1 MSLNLYDLE
10 QQIET
15 KMKTGHVPGFA
26 MAIVQNQKVI
36 YARGFGYT
44 AVENNRECGLPI
56 TPQTLFRIGSTT
68 KALTGTAVM
77 RLVEAGKLDLDTPIK
92 AYIPW
97 LTFGEAGAVDSVT
110 LRMLMSHTSGLFSED
125 EYAGRRDPAG
135 LEAYVREMIPQIPLV
150 APPGKAFSYSG
161 PGMNLAG
168 YIAEVV
174 SSKNYTKLMQEL
186 VFDPL
191 EMKHTTFDPMVAMT
205 YSLAQSH
212 YLSADGNLSIQH
224 LYVDNVGQ
232 YPEGS
237 ANSTVLDLAN
247 FCMMQM
253 NQGRFGNTQIISP
266 ASVAEMQRVQAH
278 GYTLNDE
285 EYGLTFFTS
294 QYKGV
299 RRVGHAG
306 GMTSHFT
313 ILEMVPEF
321 GVAIIA
327 VGSRLSSEFISGEFI
342 NRILDQLLDLPAEL
356 PKPPVIEPD
365 KSRWSQYSGSYLG
378 NSKGL
383 AIIQADDDQLVL
395 NWHGDVIPLV
405 ALKDQQYYGQKPN
418 SEEMVNVG
426 FIDEESGAIQYI
438 LINGDLCTRFKSE
451 IEAIPYDDAWK
462 VYTGQYRGFIGIL
475 TIRMEGNQFV
485 IHSNEFGGTWNLA
498 HLGNARFASQFGIV
512 EFQANQDGLIISLIL
527 MDLFTYNRI

>member
-1 MSLNLYDLE
+1 MSLNLYALE

-15 KMKTGHVPGFA
+15 KMKAGHVPGFA
-26 MAIVQNQKVI
+26 LAIVQNQKVI

-44 AVENNRECGLPI
+44 AVDNNCECGLPV

-68 KALTGTAVM
+68 KSLTGTAVM

-125 EYAGRRDPAG
+125 EYSGRRDPAG

-150 APPGKAFSYSG
+150 APPGKVFSYSG

-174 SSKNYTKLMQEL
+174 SSKNYSKLMQEL

-212 YLSADGNLSIQH
+212 DLSADGNLSIQH
-224 LYVDNVGQ
+224 LYIDNIGQ
-232 YPEGS
+232 YPESS

-266 ASVAEMQRVQAH
+266 ASVAEMQRVQVN
-278 GYTLNDE
+278 GYTLDDMG
-285 EYGLTFFTS
+285 YGLTFFRS

-299 RRVGHAG
+299 QRVGHG
-306 GMTSHFT
+306 GLMTTHFSL
-313 ILEMVPEF
+313 LEMVPDLD
-321 GVAIIA
+321 VAVIA
-327 VGSRLSSEFISGEFI
+327 LGNRVSSEFNSWEFMS
-342 NRILDQLLDLPAEL
+342 RILDQLLDLPAEL
-356 PKPPVIEPD
+356 PKLPVVEPD
-365 KSRWSQYSGSYLG
+365 KSRWRQYSGSYLG

-383 AIIQADDDQLVL
+383 AIIQVDDDQLVL
-395 NWHGDVIPLV
+395 NWHGDVTPLI
-405 ALKDQQYYGQKPN
+405 ALKDHLYYGQMPN
-418 SEEMVNVG
+418 SEGMVNVG
-426 FIDEESGAIQYI
+426 FIDEERGAIQYI
-438 LINGDLCTRFKSE
+438 LIDGDLCTRFKSE
-451 IEAIPYDDAWK
+451 IEPVPYDDEWK
-462 VYTGQYRGFIGIL
+462 IYTGQYQGVFGIL
-475 TIRMEGNQFV
+475 TINVEGDRFV
-485 IHSNEFGGTWNLA
+485 LHSKEFGGTWNLV
-498 HLGNARFASQFGIV
+498 HLGNARFASKFGII
-512 EFQANQDGLIISLIL
+512 EFQANQDGLINSLKASG
-527 MDLFTYNRI
+527 LFTYNRI